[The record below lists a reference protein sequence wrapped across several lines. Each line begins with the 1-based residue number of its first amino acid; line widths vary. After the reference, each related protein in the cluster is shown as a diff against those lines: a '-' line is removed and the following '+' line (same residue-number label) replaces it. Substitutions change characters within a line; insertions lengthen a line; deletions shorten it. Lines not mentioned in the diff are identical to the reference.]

1 MATTT
6 ETYLHSQLEDRR
18 KRLEAAIAA
27 PAANASLTALL
38 VEVDAALDR
47 MRAGSFG
54 ICEECHEPVEQE
66 RLLADPLV
74 RLCLDH
80 LSEPQRRALEQDLE
94 LASGVQRALLPPRN
108 FRADGW
114 QIHYCYEP
122 AGMVSGDYCDVIP
135 ADGSGETSRDVFLA
149 LGDVS
154 GKGVAASLLMTQLH
168 GMFRSLAGSNLPLD
182 QLVGRVNRL
191 FCEST
196 TAGQYA
202 TLVCGRASASGT
214 VELCSAGHLPVFL
227 LQNGAVR
234 SLGATGMPLGMFCA
248 GNYPVESIHLGAGDS
263 LVFYTDGLTESLD
276 GANNEYGFRHLAQFL
291 KGRHALEPES
301 LTAACLEEIQKFSN
315 GVAQRD
321 DRTILVLR
329 RA

>member
-1 MATTT
+1 MGKAEGKMATTT
-6 ETYLHSQLEDRR
+6 GTYLQSQLEDRR
-18 KRLEAAIAA
+18 KRLETAIAS
-27 PAANASLTALL
+27 PAANASLAALL
-38 VEVDAALDR
+38 GEVDAALER
-47 MRAGSFG
+47 MRDGSFG

-135 ADGSGETSRDVFLA
+135 ADGPGEASRDVFLA

-168 GMFRSLAGSNLPLD
+168 GMFRSLAGSNLSLD
-182 QLVGRVNRL
+182 QLLGRVNRL

-202 TLVCGRASASGT
+202 TLVCRARFCFRRGGTLQRGPSA
-214 VELCSAGHLPVFL
+214 CFSAAKWRDAL
-227 LQNGAVR
+227 AR
-234 SLGATGMPLGMFCA
+234 S
-248 GNYPVESIHLGAGDS
+248 HW
-263 LVFYTDGLTESLD
+263 
-276 GANNEYGFRHLAQFL
+276 
-291 KGRHALEPES
+291 HAAWNVL
-301 LTAACLEEIQKFSN
+301 
-315 GVAQRD
+315 
-321 DRTILVLR
+321 LR
-329 RA
+329 RLSSRKHSARRR

>member
-1 MATTT
+1 MATT
-6 ETYLHSQLEDRR
+6 ETYLQSQLEDRR
-18 KRLEAAIAA
+18 KRLEAAIAS
-27 PAANASLTALL
+27 PAANSSLTTLL

-47 MRAGSFG
+47 MRDGSFG

-94 LASGVQRALLPPRN
+94 LASGVQRALLPPHN

-122 AGMVSGDYCDVIP
+122 AGVVSGDYCDVIP
-135 ADGSGETSRDVFLA
+135 ADGPGEGSRDIFLA

-168 GMFRSLAGSNLPLD
+168 GMFRSLASSNLPLD
-182 QLVGRVNRL
+182 KLLGRVNHL

-196 TAGQYA
+196 TAAQYA
-202 TLVCGRASASGT
+202 TLVCGRASTSGSL
-214 VELCSAGHLPVFL
+214 ELCSAGHLPVFL

-234 SLGATGMPLGMFCA
+234 SLEATGMPLGMFCA
-248 GNYPVESIHLGAGDS
+248 GDDPVGSIRLGVGDS

-276 GANNEYGFRHLAQFL
+276 GANNEYGFDHLAQFL
-291 KGRHALEPES
+291 KGRHTLEPES
-301 LTAACLEEIQKFSN
+301 LTAACLEEINKFSN
-315 GVAQRD
+315 ATPQRD